1 MIADVWPWK
10 ILLDGGH
17 VGKWMNSKRCSG
29 FTGAGGVGDKDG
41 SSEGCWVGDFSVGAD
56 VRSLSVSADVVALVG
71 AGNGFLGGAAVGF

>member
-1 MIADVWPWK
+1 M
-10 ILLDGGH
+10 
-17 VGKWMNSKRCSG
+17 
-29 FTGAGGVGDKDG
+29 GDKDG